1 MSLSMNYYPFLL
13 FEGWN
18 VLWSVKLDLE
28 ELGWATPQVR
38 KPTSLIRRIIQPLFL
53 TVFFPVT
60 YKNLVLTY
68 WLKTSDPSCLKA
80 NKREPGVEF

>member
-1 MSLSMNYYPFLL
+1 MNYYPFLL

-18 VLWSVKLDLE
+18 VLWSVKLDLD
-28 ELGWATPQVR
+28 ELGEPLPKLESQ
-38 KPTSLIRRIIQPLFL
+38 LQPLFL

-80 NKREPGVEF
+80 NKREPGVKF